1 MTENL
6 LAALTAIVILAGLLK
21 LARLA
26 RHDTFAGPSLRHQP
40 HDELGYRYSALIG
53 KPS

>member
-1 MTENL
+1 MIDILFTMLVAL
-6 LAALTAIVILAGLLK
+6 LIIAGLLK
-21 LARLA
+21 LTRFAH
-26 RHDTFAGPSLRHQP
+26 HDTFAGPSLRYQP